1 MARRRLIRGLDLPV
15 DLLSEMTG
23 RAPAT
28 IRRAQSMGPSRRLA
42 EELHV
47 LGRSLREPEGRRR
60 APAKKAPAKKQPQPE
75 RRAPAKKR
83 PLPERKAPAKK
94 QPQPE
99 RRAPAKKRP
108 LPERKAPAKKQP
120 QPERWA
126 PAKKRPLPAR
136 KVPAKKRPLPARKV
150 PAKKRPLPARK
161 VPAKKQ
167 PQPEWKAPAKKRPL
181 PARKV
186 PAKKRP
192 LPARKVP
199 AKKRPLP
206 ARKVPAKKPPLPARK
221 APAKKPPVKKRP
233 LPERRPPVKKKP
245 EKRRYPSFMSRAA
258 AAEALI
264 LEHLGRLDS
273 ALSVQEP
280 GLDTTVK
287 AFINADATVDGE
299 LRMRSLPAEWRTL
312 RGMPSL
318 MATLS
323 EAVRAMGAFPTKP
336 SMGGAFWV
344 SFGVRFGPKD
354 RREIEHMEKF
364 YKRFRGLLQVG
375 AHHATAQ
382 SLSAILNNALTIK
395 FLVERLWHKRDLP
408 PVQLLVRVV
417 WTPTNVRPGRFKGEE
432 GGK

>member
-108 LPERKAPAKKQP
+108 LP
-120 QPERWA
+120 
-126 PAKKRPLPAR
+126 AR

-167 PQPEWKAPAKKRPL
+167 PQPEWKAPAKKRPLPARKVPAKKRPL